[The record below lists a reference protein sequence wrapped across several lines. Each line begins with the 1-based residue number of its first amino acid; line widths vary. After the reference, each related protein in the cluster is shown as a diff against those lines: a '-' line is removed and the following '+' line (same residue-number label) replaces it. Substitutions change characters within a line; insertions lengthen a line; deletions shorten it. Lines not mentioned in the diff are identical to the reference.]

1 MKSTQNSI
9 SDINQ
14 SQSRHQQENQEDD
27 SVGEEDRIIPSPI
40 YQQKK
45 DVAPRCFSLLL
56 ESSHTKGSINDYSNT
71 APLASKICQGDDS
84 LDNKNF
90 LMFSIF

>member
-9 SDINQ
+9 SDINR

-45 DVAPRCFSLLL
+45 DDSNVNTL